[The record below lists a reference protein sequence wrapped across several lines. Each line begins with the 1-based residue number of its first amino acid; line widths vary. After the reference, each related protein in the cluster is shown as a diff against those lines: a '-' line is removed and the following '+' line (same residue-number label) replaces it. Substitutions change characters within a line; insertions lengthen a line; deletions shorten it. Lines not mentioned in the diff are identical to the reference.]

1 MFICFLR
8 GGKLPITPSNWFT
21 DYTCIMPNLIF
32 WIYIAVSVANV
43 IAKVIPSEELDQFTK
58 PLLMPLLMFY
68 VYRSSIG
75 KTTLRILLLSGA
87 LLFSWLGD
95 VVLMYQADE
104 RFFMAG
110 IGLFLIAQV
119 IYVVVLRRSSYQ
131 KPVFN
136 LIQMLPFLV
145 YGGLLFY
152 LLLPAGDFT
161 IPIVIYGAVIMTMV
175 IMARLREGNTSQES
189 YRLALYG
196 SLLFVLSD
204 SILSINAFHTSIP
217 YAGVF
222 IMATYCAA
230 QLLLVKGLLGHA
242 E

>member
-1 MFICFLR
+1 
-8 GGKLPITPSNWFT
+8 
-21 DYTCIMPNLIF
+21 MPNLIL

-43 IAKVIPSEELDQFTK
+43 IAKVIPSEELEQFTK

-75 KTTLRILLLSGA
+75 KTTLRVLLLSGA

-131 KPVFN
+131 RPGFN
-136 LIQMLPFLV
+136 LYRIFPFLL
-145 YGGLLFY
+145 YGLALWY

-161 IPIVIYGAVIMTMV
+161 IPILVYGSVIMTMA

-189 YRLALYG
+189 YRMALYG

-204 SILSINAFHTSIP
+204 SILAINSFHTTIP

-222 IMATYCAA
+222 IMATYCTA
-230 QLLLVKGLLGHA
+230 QLLLVKGLLAHV

>member
-1 MFICFLR
+1 
-8 GGKLPITPSNWFT
+8 
-21 DYTCIMPNLIF
+21 MPNLIF

-131 KPVFN
+131 KPAFN

-161 IPIVIYGAVIMTMV
+161 IPIVVYGSVIMTMA

>member
-1 MFICFLR
+1 M
-8 GGKLPITPSNWFT
+8 T
-21 DYTCIMPNLIF
+21 NLVF
-32 WIYIAVSVANV
+32 WIYIAVSAANV
-43 IAKVIPSEELDQFTK
+43 IAKIIPSEELDQFTK

-95 VVLMYQADE
+95 VVLMYQSNE
-104 RFFMAG
+104 VYFMAG
-110 IGLFLIAQV
+110 IGLFLMAQI
-119 IYVVVLRRSSYQ
+119 IYIVVLRKSTYQ
-131 KPVFN
+131 KPTLNLYRVF
-136 LIQMLPFLV
+136 PFIL
-145 YGGLLFY
+145 YALALFY
-152 LLLPAGDFT
+152 VLLPAGDFT
-161 IPIVIYGAVIMTMV
+161 IPIVVYGLVIMTMV

-189 YRLALYG
+189 YQLALYG
-196 SLLFVLSD
+196 SILFVLSD
-204 SILSINAFHTSIP
+204 SILAFNSFHTAIP

-230 QLLLVKGLLGHA
+230 QLLLVKGLLGHV